1 MILKRE
7 NNYYLILDSSK
18 VFNENHAKLLIVEPK
33 ILISCTDLT
42 QNYWKVYNLEK
53 YSSTRKSEYSNPAIY
68 GKMIHLIF
76 QKIMGTKSNDQHIF
90 DRLIR
95 QAIDEHW
102 IELYKEIE
110 DNEDVILDKLKTALQ
125 NIIEWKKI
133 FDHQNK
139 KHNKFKLKLIQ
150 QLAIEQE
157 LYSKIYGIKGKIDS
171 VCLFEDHFGNR
182 EIYAIELK
190 TGVIH
195 K

>member
-18 VFNENHAKLLIVEPK
+18 VCNENHAKLLIVEPK

-139 KHNKFKLKLIQ
+139 
-150 QLAIEQE
+150 
-157 LYSKIYGIKGKIDS
+157 
-171 VCLFEDHFGNR
+171 
-182 EIYAIELK
+182 
-190 TGVIH
+190 
-195 K
+195 